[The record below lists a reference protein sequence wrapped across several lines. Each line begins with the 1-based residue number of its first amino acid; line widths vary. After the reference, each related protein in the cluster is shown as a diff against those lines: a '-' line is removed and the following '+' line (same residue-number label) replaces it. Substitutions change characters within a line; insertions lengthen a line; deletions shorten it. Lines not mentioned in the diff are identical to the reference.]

1 MKKATYLKLGIKRC
15 SKTYPAIFAITLVTI
30 LAIVLTAVVIMD
42 AGKNSKEKTK
52 LTIGVV
58 GDTSE
63 TYLGVGIAALENFDS
78 SKYSI
83 EFEETT
89 ERRARR
95 DLKRRDISGYLR
107 VPDNFVENIL
117 YGRNNPAEYVV
128 LDDSTGF
135 ETALMSEFASLA
147 SDWVLMCQSAVYG
160 MQGLT
165 EDYGDSTAKKNMGKN
180 TRAINTMNMEDVLG
194 RNKTYDTETIGI
206 ADSLSLE
213 AYYLCGIIVF
223 FLLIW
228 GISCNKLLI
237 RKDYALFRVLY
248 SRGIKS
254 FRQIFSD
261 YVSYLLLTLG
271 TLIFLAIVFGITAQS
286 TNLGIRELR
295 GANIVTCVGFVIK
308 LLPVIVM
315 FTLMHMMMYEMAAG
329 IVNSIVLQLFVSLAL
344 AYISGCFYPNYFFP
358 ETVQKI
364 ADVLPGGAGF
374 SYVRKT
380 LVGAVPLK
388 ELGIN
393 LAYSGAF
400 ALVTVYLRRLHI
412 MGEQ

>member
-1 MKKATYLKLGIKRC
+1 MKKATYLKLSIKRS
-15 SKTYPAIFAITLVTI
+15 SKTYPAIFAITVITI
-30 LAIVLTAVVIMD
+30 FAIALTAVVIMD

-117 YGRNNPAEYVV
+117 YGRNKPAEYVV

-160 MQGLT
+160 MQGIS
-165 EDYGDSTAKKNMGKN
+165 EDYGNSAARKNVGKN

-194 RNKTYDTETIGI
+194 RNKAYDTEVIGI

-213 AYYLCGIIVF
+213 AYYLCGIIIF

-237 RKDYALFRVLY
+237 KKDYALPKVLY

-254 FRQIFSD
+254 FWQVFSD
-261 YVSYLLLTLG
+261 YVSYLVITLG
-271 TLIFLAIVFGITAQS
+271 TLVFLAVVFGITIQS
-286 TNLGIRELR
+286 INTGIRELR
-295 GANIVTCVGFVIK
+295 GTNVLTCVGYVVK

-315 FTLMHMMMYEMAAG
+315 FTLMNMMICEMATG
-329 IVNSIVLQLFVSLAL
+329 IVNTIVLQLFVSLAT

-358 ETVQKI
+358 ETMQKI
-364 ADVLPGGAGF
+364 AQVLPGGAGF
-374 SYVRKT
+374 AYARKS
-380 LVGAVPLK
+380 LVGVIPLK
-388 ELGIN
+388 ELCIN
-393 LAYSGAF
+393 LAYSGMF
-400 ALVTVYLRRLHI
+400 ALVTVYLRRLRI